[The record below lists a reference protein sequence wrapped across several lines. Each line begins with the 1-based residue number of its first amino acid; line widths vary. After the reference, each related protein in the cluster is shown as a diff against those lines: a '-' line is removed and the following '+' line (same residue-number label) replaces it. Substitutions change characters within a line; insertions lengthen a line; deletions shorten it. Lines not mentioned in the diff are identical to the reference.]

1 MTKSLGVILVV
12 LTLGCMVFAANPD
25 FSGNWALNKDKSN
38 YRMGRD
44 GGATP
49 DINMT
54 VAQTAEAISVKQQV
68 TTERGTRD
76 SEYTLKTNGEEQE
89 IPGFMGRTSK
99 ATAKWEGSVLVV
111 DTVSQF
117 EREGEQITIKSNER
131 WELSADGKTL
141 TIAGKSS
148 TPMGDRETSRVFEKK

>member
-1 MTKSLGVILVV
+1 MTKILSVFLVV
-12 LTLGCMVFAANPD
+12 LTFGCLVFAANPD
-25 FSGNWALNKDKSN
+25 FSGNWVLNKDKSN

-49 DINMT
+49 DINLT
-54 VAQTAEAISVKQQV
+54 VQQTADSVAVKQQV
-68 TTERGTRD
+68 TNERGTRD
-76 SEYTLKTNGEEQE
+76 SEYTLKTDGAEQE

-99 ATAKWEGSVLVV
+99 ATAKWEGNVLVV

-117 EREGEQITIKSNER
+117 EREGEQITIKSNDR

-141 TIAGKSS
+141 TITGKTS
-148 TPMGDRETSRVFEKK
+148 TPMGERESSRVFEKK